1 MTTTKTKTK
10 APMRSKLAGQKGYM
24 LLAVMLLITL
34 MLVAM
39 SMELP
44 RISQE
49 IKREKEEE
57 LVHRGRDYCTAI
69 KKFYHKNG
77 TYPLSLEQLEDTNH
91 LRFLRKRYNDPT
103 TGEAD
108 WRLVHVGEAQITI
121 PTTTSPNP
129 TASPSPTPTPTPGG
143 FGGPSPSPPPSSGS
157 NQTSVQMGTLPT
169 QNIGTGLGPNAHG
182 GGPIIGVAS
191 KSKKTSIKEFNGNSE
206 YDQWLFAYD
215 PRLEQVPRSNRI
227 IVASPTAATPAGGP
241 PNTRIPNPSGTP
253 APSGT
258 PTPNPQIPQ

>member
-34 MLVAM
+34 MLVAL
-39 SMELP
+39 SIELP
-44 RISQE
+44 RIAQQ

-91 LRFLRKRYNDPT
+91 LRFLRKRYKDPM

-108 WRLVHVGEAQITI
+108 WRLIHVGEAQITI

-143 FGGPSPSPPPSSGS
+143 FGGPSPSPPPSSG
-157 NQTSVQMGTLPT
+157 
-169 QNIGTGLGPNAHG
+169 
-182 GGPIIGVAS
+182 
-191 KSKKTSIKEFNGNSE
+191 
-206 YDQWLFAYD
+206 
-215 PRLEQVPRSNRI
+215 
-227 IVASPTAATPAGGP
+227 
-241 PNTRIPNPSGTP
+241 
-253 APSGT
+253 
-258 PTPNPQIPQ
+258 